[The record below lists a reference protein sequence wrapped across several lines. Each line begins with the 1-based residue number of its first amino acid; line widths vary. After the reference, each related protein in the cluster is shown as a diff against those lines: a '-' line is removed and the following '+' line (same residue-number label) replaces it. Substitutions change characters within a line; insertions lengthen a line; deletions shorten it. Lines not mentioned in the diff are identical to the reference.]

1 MKKWFAVIGDPI
13 EQSMSPEMHNS
24 WFIEN
29 EIDATYIPIHV
40 TKSGLEEAVISLKLL
55 GCSGWNVTV
64 PHKTAIIPFLDH
76 IDPTAKMM
84 NAVNTVEVLSDG
96 TLRGSNTDGIGFVRS
111 LEEAFP
117 GQLENKKVLII
128 GAGGAARGIGFALQE
143 SNYGPITFT
152 NRTIEKALE
161 LSSELDDST
170 AMSITSAE
178 SSLKEYGLIVQTTSV
193 GMNFAQQG
201 VPLNPENIA
210 VGSIVAD
217 IIYNPLETELLTKS
231 LERNALTMNG
241 IGMFVHQGAFAFA
254 KWHGIQP
261 NTEKMIKKITINL
274 GGSYVNR

>member
-1 MKKWFAVIGDPI
+1 MRKWFAVIGDPI
-13 EQSMSPEMHNS
+13 EQSMSPKMHNS

-40 TKSGLEEAVISLKLL
+40 SKADLKEAVMSLKRL

-76 IDPTAKMM
+76 IDPSAKIM

-117 GQLENKKVLII
+117 GQLDNKKVLII
-128 GAGGAARGIGFALQE
+128 GAGGAARGIAFALQE
-143 SNYGPITFT
+143 SNYGPIAFT

-161 LSSELDDST
+161 LSSELLGST
-170 AMSITSAE
+170 AMSIESAE
-178 SSLKEYGLIVQTTSV
+178 ASLQEYGLIIQTTSV
-193 GMNFAQQG
+193 GMNFSQQG
-201 VPLNPENIA
+201 VPLNPENLA
-210 VGSIVAD
+210 EGSIVAD

-241 IGMFVHQGAFAFA
+241 TGMFVHQGAFAFE

-261 NTEKMIKKITINL
+261 NTEKMIEKITITL